1 MAKRLNELYILCK
14 KKTCGKSGSNLQR
27 LLKLLYCESFEPR
40 SHFISRLSM
49 IVRVDVVLKRT
60 VAVTVNDVST
70 TYAVVIIRVGKV
82 SCITSVDGF
91 KLWFLT

>member
-1 MAKRLNELYILCK
+1 
-14 KKTCGKSGSNLQR
+14 
-27 LLKLLYCESFEPR
+27 
-40 SHFISRLSM
+40 M
-49 IVRVDVVLKRT
+49 IVWVDVVLNRT

-70 TYAVVIIRVGKV
+70 TYAVVIIIVGKV

>member
-1 MAKRLNELYILCK
+1 
-14 KKTCGKSGSNLQR
+14 
-27 LLKLLYCESFEPR
+27 
-40 SHFISRLSM
+40 M
-49 IVRVDVVLKRT
+49 IVWVDVVLNRT

-82 SCITSVDGF
+82 SSSVDGF